1 MSSIK
6 GKIRFYLGGSLSNSQ
21 PHDVTALLL
30 SWSDG
35 DQDAPAK
42 LMPLVYDELRRL
54 ARDHLRRERPDHTL
68 QPTALVNEVYLRL
81 IDQRRVNWQTRAQ
94 FFGLAAQLMRHVL
107 VDHARSR
114 AAAKRGGLM
123 HKLSL
128 DEAWMTPEEVA
139 VELVA
144 LDEALV
150 RLAVIDERK
159 SRVVEM
165 RFFAGL
171 SVEETAAALG
181 VSDKT
186 VMRDWRIAKMWLHRE
201 LSGDIEGD
209 VELES

>member
-1 MSSIK
+1 M
-6 GKIRFYLGGSLSNSQ
+6 SNS
-21 PHDVTALLL
+21 PPPDVTALLL
-30 SWSDG
+30 NWSDG
-35 DQDAPAK
+35 DRDAPAK

-81 IDQRRVNWQTRAQ
+81 IDQHRVSWHNRAQ
-94 FFGLAAQLMRHVL
+94 FYGLAAQLMRHVL

-114 AAAKRGGLM
+114 ASVKRGGLV

-128 DEAWMTPEEVA
+128 DEAWMAPEEVA
-139 VELVA
+139 AELVA

-150 RLAVIDERK
+150 RLAAIDERK

-165 RFFAGL
+165 RFFGGL
-171 SVEETAAALG
+171 SVEETAGALG

-186 VMRDWRIAKMWLHRE
+186 VMRDWRIAKMWLYRE
-201 LSGDIEGD
+201 LNGSDD
-209 VELES
+209 ELES